1 VLSFV
6 EQGGYPFSV
15 RVPVTADRRARVI
28 HVDEQPVGV
37 QLREGPACMTAHDH
51 EDALRWQ
58 RNFQVRGRL
67 VRITSGWAVVPQRVV
82 HGFELPPVGA
92 LTRTVSNFGRIRRY
106 RRVAKR
112 ERARGE
118 GASPTR
124 P

>member
-1 VLSFV
+1 
-6 EQGGYPFSV
+6 
-15 RVPVTADRRARVI
+15 
-28 HVDEQPVGV
+28 
-37 QLREGPACMTAHDH
+37 MTAHDH